1 MIRLI
6 FTWIH
11 VMMSKNRQRGDV
23 NAMTAKELRKILKR
37 LPQNAVLEVVMD
49 EPLGNVESVTCS
61 VNQKDEWKIQLRI
74 VKNLDKSL

>member
-23 NAMTAKELRKILKR
+23 SAMTAKELRKILKR
-37 LPQNAVLEVVMD
+37 LPQNAVLEVVGVD

-61 VNQKDEWKIQLRI
+61 VNQKDE
-74 VKNLDKSL
+74 